1 MPKQRTYLNI
11 LCSVATM
18 AVNLG
23 ISFWLSPYILRT
35 IGVEANGF
43 VGLANSLV
51 TWANLLV
58 TALNAM
64 STRFITIAWIRGDRE
79 QANLYYNSVFW
90 GNLLIVA
97 ALVLPASLL
106 VANLEAVIDIPG
118 ELISDVKW
126 LFSLVFGLFF
136 LRTAAPNW
144 ECATSITNRLDLVY
158 LPEMG
163 AALLRCGL
171 LLGIFHLWIPRVW
184 YVSLVSVMTGLLTL
198 GIAAR
203 NCRRLTPGLRI
214 RLRAPL
220 CSRGA
225 IRELVGSGIWS
236 AVASGG
242 NLLLTGLDL
251 LVCNLYLGPT
261 AMGIL
266 SISKTLP
273 AILVQ
278 LSDSIRGAFGPE
290 LTICYARGDR
300 EGLYACLK
308 RAMKIT
314 SVVVT
319 IPAAGLVV
327 MSGAFYA
334 LWVPTQDA
342 KLLQILTALAVLSY
356 LVSSGVVVLFNV
368 FSLVNRV
375 KYNSAAML
383 VSGLASLTVTV
394 LLIHFTN
401 WDLYAVAGVSSIAI
415 ICKNL
420 LFTVPVASWLL
431 GYKWNTFYPQVGV
444 SLLCSAVVMG
454 IGMLVRSLLPVDTWA
469 GFFLNCGLTG
479 ILGLGAN
486 LLIVLNRQERQY
498 LLRFLKKSKPH
509 FRSQGPL

>member
-18 AVNLG
+18 VVNLC
-23 ISFWLSPYILRT
+23 ISFWLSPYIIRT

-43 VGLANSLV
+43 VGLANSFV

-64 STRFITIAWIRGDRE
+64 ATRFITIAWIRGERE
-79 QANLYYNSVFW
+79 KANLYYNSVFW

-97 ALVLPASLL
+97 VLVLPAALL
-106 VANLEAVIDIPG
+106 VVNLEEVIEIPE
-118 ELISDVKW
+118 ELLSDVKL

-136 LRTAAPNW
+136 LRTAVPNW

-163 AALLRCGL
+163 AALLRCSL
-171 LLGIFHLWIPRVW
+171 LVGFFHLWMPRVW
-184 YVSLVSVMTGLLTL
+184 YVSLVSVLTGLMTM

-203 NCRRLTPGLRI
+203 NCRRLTPGLNI
-214 RLRAPL
+214 RLRQPL
-220 CSRGA
+220 SSWTA

-242 NLLLTGLDL
+242 NMLLTGLDL

-261 AMGIL
+261 AMGVL

-273 AILVQ
+273 AILIQ

-314 SVVVT
+314 SVAVT
-319 IPAAGLVV
+319 IPASGLVV
-327 MSGAFYA
+327 MSDAFYG
-334 LWVPTQDA
+334 LWVPAQDG
-342 KLLQILTALAVLSY
+342 KLLQMLTALAVLSY
-356 LVSSGVVVLFNV
+356 LVNSGVVVLFNV

-383 VSGLASLTVTV
+383 VSGFVSLAATV
-394 LLIHFTN
+394 LLIYCTD
-401 WDLYAVAGVSSIAI
+401 WDLYAVAGVSSIVI
-415 ICKNL
+415 IGKNL
-420 LFTVPVASWLL
+420 LFTVPVASRLL
-431 GYKWNTFYPQVGV
+431 GYKWSTFYPQVGV
-444 SLLCSAVVMG
+444 SLLCSAVVLG
-454 IGMLVRSLLPVDTWA
+454 IGILVRSLLPVDTWA
-469 GFFLNCGLTG
+469 WFFVSCGLTG
-479 ILGLGAN
+479 LLGLGAN
-486 LLIVLNRQERQY
+486 LLIVLKRQERQY
-498 LLRFLKKSKPH
+498 LLQLLRRK
-509 FRSQGPL
+509 